1 MLRAAVVLAACCT
14 VMPSVAL
21 AADPPPT
28 VAEARA
34 FLDRASGVLL
44 EVWSQ
49 SERAAWVQ
57 ATYITGDTELLAAQ
71 AAQRRIQATA
81 ALISEARRFDG
92 LQLPPDLA
100 RQLLLLRLSLTLP
113 APPDPADTAELTRIT
128 SAMEGFYGRAKWC
141 PEDGSGCLDLG
152 QLSSIMA
159 TSRDEPRLRAVW
171 EGWRSTFPE
180 IRGDFSRYVE
190 LANEGARNL
199 GFADLGAL
207 WRAKYDMP
215 PDAFAAD
222 VDRLWSEVK
231 PLYDS
236 LHCYVRRKLAETY
249 GREVVPLDQPI
260 PAHLLGNMWAQTWD
274 NLYPILAPADA
285 DPGFDLTE
293 RLRARGTDA
302 VGMVRTGERFF
313 SSLGFPPLPDTFW
326 QRSMFTKPR
335 DREVVCH
342 PSAWD
347 IDWSDDLR
355 LKMCIEITG
364 EDFKTIHHELGHN
377 YYQRAYSGQPAL
389 FRDSANDGF
398 HEAVGDTLA
407 LSITPEYL
415 KKIGLI
421 DTIPP
426 PSKDIGLL
434 LKMAL
439 EKVAFLPFGLLV
451 DQYRWKVFSGEITPE
466 DYNAAWWQLRE
477 RYQGVRPPVPRSEAD
492 FDPGAKYHVAA
503 NVPYTRY
510 FLAGILQFQL
520 HRGLCRS
527 AGYEGPLNRCSI
539 YGNAEAGSRLAAMLE
554 MGQSQ
559 PWPDALEVV
568 TGERRIDA
576 AAMLEYFAP
585 LEAWLDQ
592 QNAGATCGW

>member
-1 MLRAAVVLAACCT
+1 MLRTAALLTACCAI
-14 VMPSVAL
+14 VPSLVL
-21 AADPPPT
+21 AADPPPS
-28 VAEARA
+28 VDDARA
-34 FLDRASGVLL
+34 FVDRANAELL
-44 EVWSQ
+44 DVWSE

-57 ATYITGDTELLAAQ
+57 ATFITGDTELLAAK
-71 AAQRRIQATA
+71 AAERRIQATA
-81 ALISEARRFDG
+81 ALIASSRRFDG
-92 LQLPPDLA
+92 VDLPLDLA
-100 RQLLLLRLSLTLP
+100 RELKLLRLSLTLP
-113 APPDPADTAELTRIT
+113 APPDPTHTAELTRIT

-141 PEDGSGCLDLG
+141 PHGGSDCLDLG
-152 QLSSIMA
+152 ELSSIMA
-159 TSRDEPRLRAVW
+159 TSRDEARLRAVW
-171 EGWRSTFPE
+171 QGWRSTFPE
-180 IRGDFSRYVE
+180 IRDDFSRYVE

-199 GFADLGAL
+199 GYSDLGAL

-236 LHCYVRRKLAETY
+236 LHCFVRRKLNETY
-249 GREVVPLDQPI
+249 GSSVVPLDQPI

-274 NLYPILAPADA
+274 NLYPMLAPADA

-293 RLRARGTDA
+293 RLRATGTDTL
-302 VGMVRTGERFF
+302 GMVRYGEQFF
-313 SSLGFPPLPDTFW
+313 SSLGFAPLPDTFW

-335 DREVVCH
+335 DRDVVCH

-347 IDWSDDLR
+347 IDWADDLR

-377 YYQRAYSGQPAL
+377 YYQRAYSEQPAL

-407 LSITPEYL
+407 LSITPGYL

-421 DTIPP
+421 DRIPP

-434 LKMAL
+434 LGMAL
-439 EKVAFLPFGLLV
+439 DKVAFLPFGLLV
-451 DQYRWKVFSGEITPE
+451 DQYRWKVFSGEITPDE
-466 DYNAAWWQLRE
+466 YNRTWWELRE
-477 RYQGVRPPVPRSEAD
+477 RYQGVRPPLPRSEAD

-520 HRGLCRS
+520 HRGLCR
-527 AGYEGPLNRCSI
+527 ATGYEGPLNRCSI
-539 YGNAEAGSRLAAMLE
+539 YGNAEAGKRLAAMLE
-554 MGQSQ
+554 MGQSE
-559 PWPDALEVV
+559 PWPDALEAV
-568 TGERRIDA
+568 TGERQIDA

-585 LEAWLDQ
+585 LKAWLDQ